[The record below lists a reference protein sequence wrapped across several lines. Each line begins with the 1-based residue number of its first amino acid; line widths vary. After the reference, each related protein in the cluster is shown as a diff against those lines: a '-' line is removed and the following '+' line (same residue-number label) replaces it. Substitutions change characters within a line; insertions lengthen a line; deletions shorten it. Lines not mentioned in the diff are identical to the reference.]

1 MAFIGQRPSNQPP
14 LPPPA
19 PPSGGGLRYDA
30 GKNRLDL
37 LPPEWIWGLGKVT
50 TAGALKY
57 ADRNW
62 EKGMPWSKVW
72 GPMLRHAF
80 KWLLGEAHDKETGC
94 HHLLMVAWN
103 ALALF
108 TYELREIGENDLN
121 QQYLADGEAEAAMG
135 WACLPPQPAPE
146 GSPTELSLFHGIR
159 NGHDEAEEPI
169 GLPLGS

>member
-1 MAFIGQRPSNQPP
+1 MRPNDQPP
-14 LPPPA
+14 PPPQH
-19 PPSGGGLRYDA
+19 PVNGSGGGLRYDS

-37 LPPEWIWGLGKVT
+37 LPAEWIWGLGRVT

-80 KWLLGEAHDKETGC
+80 KFLAGERYDEETGC

-108 TYELREIGENDLN
+108 TYDLKKMGENDVW
-121 QQYLADGEAEAAMG
+121 GV
-135 WACLPPQPAPE
+135 PQPWNFDFMDRFCQQPPSLE
-146 GSPTELSLFHGIR
+146 GSPTEPSLFHGIR
-159 NGHDEAEEPI
+159 PEQREGVE
-169 GLPLGS
+169 